1 MDGKR
6 RRGGTGRPGLPAPPG
21 FEENAAELRNAE
33 LMRLYGVGKETVA
46 RWRRETGV
54 HGKMG
59 GAKFHHAKTDSP
71 EEIAACLT
79 CPALGCTHG
88 DCERRK
94 MVAVLAGGGST

>member
-6 RRGGTGRPGLPAPPG
+6 QRGGIWRQRLPVPPG
-21 FEENAAELRNAE
+21 FEENAAEFCNAE
-33 LMRLYGVGKETVA
+33 LMKLYGVSRVVVT

-54 HGKMG
+54 PGKPG
-59 GAKFHHAKTDSP
+59 GAKFRHLNDSR

-94 MVAVLAGGGST
+94 MAALAGGGER

>member
-6 RRGGTGRPGLPAPPG
+6 RRGGTWKQRLPVPPG
-21 FEENAAELRNAE
+21 FEENATEFRNAE
-33 LMRLYGVGKETVA
+33 LMKLYGVSRVVVT

-54 HGKMG
+54 PGKLG
-59 GAKFHHAKTDSP
+59 GAKFCHATNDSP

-94 MVAVLAGGGST
+94 RIAALAGGGST